1 MSNFGFGFARAD
13 KMKNSVSRIWGFLK
27 GSRSGREIAGLYLAM
42 LAAHAVGDFLL
53 QTQYMV
59 EHKLED
65 PGVRARHV
73 TVYTAAFVPVAF
85 LFRANTRRAA
95 LFLALVWT
103 THFVTDSRRWAPG
116 DEWPAL
122 PIVVDQAIHLAT
134 LVLLGR
140 LLVGGGRLGEH
151 KPR

>member
-1 MSNFGFGFARAD
+1 MNGAS
-13 KMKNSVSRIWGFLK
+13 SVVSFLK
-27 GSRSGREIAGLYLAM
+27 GSRSGGEIAVLYLAM

-53 QTQYMV
+53 QTEYMV

-85 LFRANTRRAA
+85 LFRADARRAA
-95 LFLALVWT
+95 LFLALVWI
-103 THFVTDSRRWAPG
+103 THFVTDSRRWAAG
-116 DEWPAL
+116 DEWPVL
-122 PIVVDQAIHLAT
+122 PVVVDQAIHLVT

-140 LLVGGGRLGEH
+140 LLVGGGRLNARSSAGRR
-151 KPR
+151 PR